1 MGLNSVNMSES
12 RIRQSAPIVGGSEDA
27 GLRSMLAYRK
37 RCNLAEVKPDVLAFG
52 IGQGG
57 AFTLPPLVLGK
68 LFGTKLLGE
77 LLGLYLVATVLGSV
91 LGAPLTGAIRDAT
104 GDYTVPLIC
113 LAVAAF
119 LGSLCASLIRH
130 EEGQL

>member
-1 MGLNSVNMSES
+1 MNIGP
-12 RIRQSAPIVGGSEDA
+12 ISAGFAI
-27 GLRSMLAYRK
+27 
-37 RCNLAEVKPDVLAFG
+37 AFG

-77 LLGLYLVATVLGSV
+77 LVGLYLVATVLGSV
-91 LGAPLTGAIRDAT
+91 LGAPLTGVIRDAT

-119 LGSLCASLIRH
+119 LGSLCASLIRY
-130 EEGQL
+130 EESQL

>member
-1 MGLNSVNMSES
+1 MIPQDLPV
-12 RIRQSAPIVGGSEDA
+12 RHRTGSYRERRSLSLLGMPPVRGRPA
-27 GLRSMLAYRK
+27 QPSHFLRSL
-37 RCNLAEVKPDVLAFG
+37 
-52 IGQGG
+52 
-57 AFTLPPLVLGK
+57 
-68 LFGTKLLGE
+68 
-77 LLGLYLVATVLGSV
+77 